1 MIARRRVLAAGAA
14 GSAALTL
21 AACGSGGSGGS
32 GGGDTDPTDTEA
44 NADKTVTLWI
54 MQGTNAKTDEYVEA
68 LKTAFTEKTG
78 ATLDV
83 QVQPW
88 DGAHDKFV
96 TAMSGG
102 TGPDVAEVGTTWT
115 PEFADAGGL
124 SDLTAEIEE
133 AGLGDG
139 LVQGLVESGTLDG
152 MTYGMPWYAGV
163 RSILANKEMLE
174 AAGVAAQ
181 PQSWEDLLTMITT
194 IKEQNPDTI
203 PFPVAGASLF
213 SMLPFVWG
221 AGGDIATQ
229 EGEDWKATINSPES
243 VEGLTWYTDLA
254 LKHDASTAAASTWK
268 ETDSLAAFLQGD
280 VAMFITGSWVPA
292 TIEQDSP
299 EMFEKLVAYTIPAK
313 DGAVAKSF
321 LGGSHLCRFEDSE
334 EPELAFELIKLMATG
349 EFATRWAT
357 ETNFFPGEQAA
368 LDEVVASG
376 NELTQ
381 VFAQQMS
388 EGGTSVPVTPAW
400 GKIEGKKTLPTLL
413 TNVLGGADAQQAADT
428 AAEEMDQ
435 IFQS

>member
-14 GSAALTL
+14 GSAALSL
-21 AACGSGGSGGS
+21 AACGAGGS
-32 GGGDTDPTDTEA
+32 GGGGTDPTDTEA
-44 NADKTVTLWI
+44 NADKTITLWI

-68 LKTAFTEKTG
+68 LKTAFTEQTG

-133 AGLGDG
+133 AGVKEG
-139 LVQGLVESGTLDG
+139 LVEGLVESGTLDG
-152 MTYGMPWYAGV
+152 KLYGMPWYAGV
-163 RSILANKEMLE
+163 RSILGNKEKLE
-174 AAGVAAQ
+174 AAGVAEQ
-181 PQSWEDLLTMITT
+181 PQSWDDLLTMITAL
-194 IKEQNPDTI
+194 KESDPDSI
-203 PFPVAGASLF
+203 PFPVAGASSF

-221 AGGDIATQ
+221 AGGDIATE
-229 EGEDWKATINSPES
+229 EGGEWTATINSPES

-254 LKHDASTAAASTWK
+254 LKHDASTAAASTWL

-280 VAMFITGSWVPA
+280 VGMFITGSWVPA
-292 TIEQDSP
+292 TIEQDNP

-313 DGAVAKSF
+313 DSPVAKSF
-321 LGGSHLCRFEDSE
+321 LGGSHLCRFEDSQ

-357 ETNFFPGEQAA
+357 ETNFFPGDQAA
-368 LDEVVASG
+368 LDQVVAEGS
-376 NELTQ
+376 ELTQ

-400 GKIEGKKTLPTLL
+400 GKIEGKKTITTLL
-413 TNVLGGADAQQAADT
+413 TDILGGTPVQEAADA